1 MSTQSLDI
9 RSMTI
14 ADLEKIVNEYPWFGY
29 ARMALYIKL
38 AQSGGTFTEE
48 QLKKCSAFIPELQTI
63 YYKAIEAENGET
75 DIPVI
80 DFNEFNRE
88 INIEKAGNAIMQSAD
103 SPKNETRYII
113 LGGDYFSREDFES
126 IEQTKSLTISK
137 LGSVDEGESFD
148 NEFVEED
155 DDLDY
160 SRGFYTETLA
170 AIYAQQGYYEQAI
183 KVYSKLIL
191 LYPEKSAYFAAL
203 VNEVKSKNN

>member
-1 MSTQSLDI
+1 
-9 RSMTI
+9 MTI